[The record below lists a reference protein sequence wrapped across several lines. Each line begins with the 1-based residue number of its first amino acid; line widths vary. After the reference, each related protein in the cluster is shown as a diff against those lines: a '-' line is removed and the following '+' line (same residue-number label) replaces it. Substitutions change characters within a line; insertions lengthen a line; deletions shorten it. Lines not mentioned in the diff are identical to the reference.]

1 MIALRL
7 IRLRSTR
14 LRTLAL
20 AGVALA
26 AFGAGILAPNPL
38 GLAPEAGRAAA
49 QNNVL
54 RIAAVVNGD
63 VISIYDLTNR
73 LALVALSSGLQLDQ
87 ETRQRLLP
95 QVMRSMIDEKLQIQ
109 AADDAGVRV
118 TDREIDEQVE
128 QLAQR
133 NNMGSPDQLR
143 AFLASRGIDPAALR
157 QQIEPQ
163 IAWAK
168 YVQRRLRRDI
178 RIGEDE
184 IDEELERLAE
194 VADEPQHRVY
204 EIFLSVDNP
213 DREQEVRQNAERLV
227 SQMRNGADFSSLAR
241 SFSQSS
247 TAPSGGDL
255 GWVAAGQLEPQ
266 LDEVLQQLRPGMIS
280 RPIRTVAGYY
290 ILFVTDERIEGVD
303 PAEATI
309 DLAQMTVRPESEDP
323 NAREL
328 VRRELDERAGAIAGC
343 DGLQSYAQ
351 ERGDANIARAE
362 GVRIGDLPE
371 AVREAVAPLKTGQTS
386 RSIERGGSMV
396 MISICAREE
405 ATANLPSRDDVA
417 NRLLAER
424 LDLRARRELR
434 DLRRAA
440 YVDVRL

>member
-1 MIALRL
+1 MSALRPK
-7 IRLRSTR
+7 R

-20 AGVALA
+20 AAAGLA
-26 AFGAGILAPNPL
+26 ALGAGVLAPNPL
-38 GLAPEAGRAAA
+38 GLTPETGRAAA

-109 AADDAGVRV
+109 AADEAGVRV

-143 AFLASRGIDPAALR
+143 SFLASRGIDPTALR

-184 IDEELERLAE
+184 IDEELERLAA

-227 SQMRNGADFSSLAR
+227 NQMRSGADFSSLAR

-309 DLAQMTVRPESEDP
+309 DLAQMTVRSGSDDP

-328 VRRELDERAGAIAGC
+328 VRRELDERAGSIAGC

-405 ATANLPSRDDVA
+405 ATANLPSRDEVA
-417 NRLLAER
+417 NRLLSER

>member
-1 MIALRL
+1 MTFQPPR
-7 IRLRSTR
+7 RF
-14 LRTLAL
+14 RTLAVVA
-20 AGVALA
+20 AGLVALGGG
-26 AFGAGILAPNPL
+26 AFAPDPL
-38 GLAPEAGRAAA
+38 GADPRDGRAAA
-49 QNNVL
+49 QENVL

-73 LALVALSSGLQLDQ
+73 LSLVALSSGLELDQ
-87 ETRQRLLP
+87 ETQQRLLP
-95 QVMRSMIDEKLQIQ
+95 QVMRSMIDEKLQLQ
-109 AADDAGVRV
+109 AAAENGVRV
-118 TDREIDEQVE
+118 TDREIEQQIE

-133 NNMGSPDQLR
+133 NNMQSPDQLR
-143 AFLASRGIDPAALR
+143 AFVAQRGVNPTALR

-168 YVQRRLRRDI
+168 YVQRRLRRDV

-184 IDEELERLAE
+184 IDEELARLAA
-194 VADEPQHRVY
+194 VADQPQHRVY

-213 DREQEVRQNAERLV
+213 DREQDVRQNAERLV
-227 SQMRNGADFSSLAR
+227 SQIRNGADFSSIAR

-247 TAPSGGDL
+247 TAPAGGDL

-290 ILFVTDERIEGVD
+290 ILYVTDERIEGVD
-303 PAEATI
+303 PLDATI
-309 DLAQMTVRPESEDP
+309 DLAQMTVRPDGDDP
-323 NAREL
+323 AARDL
-328 VRRELDERAGAIAGC
+328 VRRDLDQRAGSIAGC
-343 DGLQSYAQ
+343 DGLQRYSD
-351 ERGDANIARAE
+351 ERGDASIARAD
-362 GVRIGDLPE
+362 GVRLGDLPE
-371 AVREAVAPLKTGQTS
+371 AVREAVAPLQTGQTS
-386 RSIERGGSMV
+386 RAIDRGGPMV

-405 ATANLPSRDDVA
+405 ATANLPSRDEVA
-417 NRLLAER
+417 NRLLSER

>member
-1 MIALRL
+1 MID
-7 IRLRSTR
+7 
-14 LRTLAL
+14 RTPRRRRTAAL
-20 AGVALA
+20 AVAALA
-26 AFGAGILAPNPL
+26 AVGAGALTPNPL
-38 GLAPEAGRAAA
+38 GLAPETGRAVA
-49 QNNVL
+49 QENVL

-95 QVMRSMIDEKLQIQ
+95 QVMRSMIDETLQLQ

-118 TDREIDEQVE
+118 TDRELDEQVE

-133 NNMGSPDQLR
+133 NNMQSPDQLR
-143 AFLASRGIDPAALR
+143 SFLASRGIDPAALR
-157 QQIEPQ
+157 RQIEPQ

-184 IDEELERLAE
+184 IDEELARLAE
-194 VADEPQHRVY
+194 VSDEPQHRVY

-227 SQMRNGADFSSLAR
+227 NQMRSGADFSSLAR

-247 TAPSGGDL
+247 TAPAGGDL
-255 GWVAAGQLEPQ
+255 GWVAAGQLEPE

-309 DLAQMTVRPESEDP
+309 DLAQMTVRPESDDP
-323 NAREL
+323 NTREL
-328 VRRELDERAGAIAGC
+328 VRRELDERAGSIAGC
-343 DGLQSYAQ
+343 EGLQGYAEQ
-351 ERGDANIARAE
+351 RGDANIARAE
-362 GVRIGDLPE
+362 GVRVGDLPD

-386 RSIERGGSMV
+386 RSIDRGGSLV
-396 MISICAREE
+396 MISICARTE
-405 ATANLPSRDDVA
+405 AAANLPSRDEVA

-424 LDLRARRELR
+424 LDLRARREIR